1 MQAKLLSII
10 SLMALISCSW
20 CHPGVTLYSFDTNV
34 GDTPLRSGANPA
46 AYIQLKKSYPI
57 FGRTFTKIYVSHKN

>member
-1 MQAKLLSII
+1 MQAKFLSIV
-10 SLMALISCSW
+10 SLMAFISCSW
-20 CHPGVTLYSFDTNV
+20 CGVTPYSFGTNV

-57 FGRTFTKIYVSHKN
+57 FGRPFTKIYVSHKN